1 MIGPSY
7 SRIDG
12 HGTDFPEHLLADAK
26 ISALEWPTSRATEG
40 TATPLQGRLENRS
53 EAILRGPVAELPYCH
68 VDAPEGRVLAGN
80 QMKSLDVGWLIQRGR
95 I

>member
-1 MIGPSY
+1 MIGLPCSQ
-7 SRIDG
+7 IDG
-12 HGTDFPEHLLADAK
+12 HGTDFPAPWLADAK

-68 VDAPEGRVLAGN
+68 LTR
-80 QMKSLDVGWLIQRGR
+80 QRGTKDDSQKKKLD
-95 I
+95 